1 MQQETRQEIPQSDAQ
16 LSDSSHVNLTVPTA
30 EDMRNLGAA
39 VAHIVQGGDVVVLS
53 GPLGA
58 GKTTW
63 AQGFGQALQVQGPMV
78 SPTFTIARQLHGK
91 FANGNPATIVHV
103 DAYRLGG
110 HDYAPGEDEVSRL
123 LDELESLGLDELL
136 DSPQADTVVLMEW
149 GEQMAAAL
157 APERF
162 EIHINRPT
170 LLPEQASDV
179 LSADG
184 ERTVSINAYG
194 QELQLRLQ
202 QLQTSL
208 QHTMHQDV

>member
-1 MQQETRQEIPQSDAQ
+1 MENHEVVVQ
-16 LSDSSHVNLTVPTA
+16 VPTA
-30 EDMRNLGAA
+30 EHMRALGAA
-39 VAHIVQGGDVVVLS
+39 IARMVQGGDVIVLS

-63 AQGFGQALQVQGPMV
+63 AQGFGATLQVQGPMV
-78 SPTFTIARQLHGK
+78 SPTFTIARQLRGVFADGK
-91 FANGNPATIVHV
+91 AANLVHV

-110 HDYAPGEDEVSRL
+110 HDYAPGEAEISQL

-136 DSPQADTVVLMEW
+136 DSPQDDTVVLMEW

-162 EIHINRPT
+162 EIHIERPNT
-170 LLPEQASDV
+170 ELNTTQD

-184 ERTVSINAYG
+184 VRTVRVLAYG
-194 QELQLRLQ
+194 DEAQRRLQLAAPAILATQ
-202 QLQTSL
+202 A
-208 QHTMHQDV
+208 